1 MTHRTPKPALDRAI
15 ARASL
20 LVVLVAAAASAS
32 GCLGKPK
39 VEDGWTRVDLDGTT
53 FAPAMPLSPGAPCSV
68 SVSTSVT
75 YRRIVT
81 GYLVTEL
88 RATTPGAPGGWYI
101 APDAERMPMARS
113 IDELLANSV
122 SVGRAVRPVTGWDH
136 LIERFHLSFAAW
148 TPTSI
153 DTNGVPAGA
162 PGNFFLVSYLGSG
175 EEIERPGMEDS
186 IAVTPFVSS
195 EAEVLPIGMP
205 VAVGAGTP

>member
-1 MTHRTPKPALDRAI
+1 MRPLSQRAL

-20 LVVLVAAAASAS
+20 LAALVVAAASAS

-39 VEDGWTRVDLDGTT
+39 VEDGWTRVDLDATA

-88 RATTPGAPGGWYI
+88 RATTPGGPSGYYI

-113 IDELLANSV
+113 IDVLLANSV
-122 SVGRAVRPVTGWDH
+122 SVGRAVRPITGWDH
-136 LIERFHLSFAAW
+136 LIQRFHLSFAAW
-148 TPTSI
+148 TPTSV

-175 EEIERPGMEDS
+175 EEIERPGQEDS

-195 EAEVLPIGMP
+195 QAEVLPIGMP
-205 VAVGAGTP
+205 VVVGSGTP